1 MTSFEGLLLL
11 GSGPDLLSS
20 SLELDELEGKKLWSI
35 SKDPWNMSR
44 GLSGL
49 EAMEFSPESQG
60 ILRKSVSGRY
70 EMVMYLLKSKLSK
83 FGLHC
88 FNRSLNGVLS
98 TKKLRQKCFELK

>member
-1 MTSFEGLLLL
+1 MSAISFAVSPVMTSFEGLLLL

-60 ILRKSVSGRY
+60 ILRKSVTSI
-70 EMVMYLLKSKLSK
+70 MDLCKA
-83 FGLHC
+83 
-88 FNRSLNGVLS
+88 NRVKRTSRKIHS
-98 TKKLRQKCFELK
+98 